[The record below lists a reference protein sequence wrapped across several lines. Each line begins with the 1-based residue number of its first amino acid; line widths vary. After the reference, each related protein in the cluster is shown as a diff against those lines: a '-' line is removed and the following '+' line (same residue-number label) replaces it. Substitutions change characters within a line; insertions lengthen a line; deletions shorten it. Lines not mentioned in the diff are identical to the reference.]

1 MTAPPLPPA
10 QSMDDLR
17 AALLKT
23 HGSTV
28 GRDDP
33 VLMVYTIHRA
43 ALGETVQALD
53 DFRAKLAEEVASI
66 SAAHTS
72 EVRVALDGISEVVM
86 SDALKQRLAAMQE
99 AAVLADRTTTAMR
112 RIPSNRLA
120 LLSLANGIAAV
131 LVIAAALVVLR

>member
-112 RIPSNRLA
+112 RISNRLA

>member
-1 MTAPPLPPA
+1 MTTPPLPPA

-17 AALLKT
+17 AALLRT
-23 HGSTV
+23 HGTTV
-28 GRDDP
+28 GREDP

-66 SAAHTS
+66 SAAHST
-72 EVRVALDGISEVVM
+72 EVRAALNGISEAVM

-99 AAVLADRTTTAMR
+99 AAVLADRTTTDMR
-112 RIPSNRLA
+112 RIATRLA
-120 LLSLANGIAAV
+120 ILSFANGVAAV
-131 LVIAAALVVLR
+131 LVIAAAVLVLR

>member
-53 DFRAKLAEEVASI
+53 DFRATLAEEVASI
-66 SAAHTS
+66 SAAHTT

-112 RIPSNRLA
+112 RISNRLA